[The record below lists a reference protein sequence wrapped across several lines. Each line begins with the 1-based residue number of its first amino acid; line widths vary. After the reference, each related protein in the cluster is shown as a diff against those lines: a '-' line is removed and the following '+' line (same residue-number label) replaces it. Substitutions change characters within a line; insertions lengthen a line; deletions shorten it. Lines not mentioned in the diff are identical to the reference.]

1 MTPPDYSSDDFA
13 QLVGSKT
20 FCGPNAWKRL
30 MTWLEVDQ
38 PFQLFMQ
45 DWNSKIAPVFHLE
58 TTPEQM
64 PDIQGILENHF
75 DHLYPAQFI
84 LRLCQLTDE
93 KRKHWLMTA
102 LNTEQQEILFHWLR
116 DSKIDTEKGYIA
128 DHWQEAL
135 NADEYVYEGTPL
147 YGALIS
153 EIFREISKL
162 AGSNTKRIR

>member
-1 MTPPDYSSDDFA
+1 MSIPDYTSETFA

-20 FCGPNAWKRL
+20 FCGPHAWLRL
-30 MTWLEVDQ
+30 MSWLAVDQ
-38 PFQLFMQ
+38 SFKDFMQ
-45 DWNSKIAPVFHLE
+45 DWTNSIAPVFHLE
-58 TTPEQM
+58 TAPEQL
-64 PDIQGILENHF
+64 PNIQGVLEHHF

-93 KRKHWLMTA
+93 KRKRWLMTA
-102 LNTEQQEILFHWLR
+102 LNIEQQEVLFHWLR
-116 DSKIDTEKGYIA
+116 DSQIDTEKGYIA

-135 NADEYVYEGTPL
+135 NADEFIYEGTPL
-147 YGALIS
+147 YGALTS